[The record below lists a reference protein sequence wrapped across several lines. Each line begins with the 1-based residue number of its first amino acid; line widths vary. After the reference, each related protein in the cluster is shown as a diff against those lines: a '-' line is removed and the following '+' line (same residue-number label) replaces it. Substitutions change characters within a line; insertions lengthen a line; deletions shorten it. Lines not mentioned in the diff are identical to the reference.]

1 MAHFFVFVLHKIV
14 KLYDDD
20 DDDDDVVCSREQ
32 GIGKG
37 STKIMLL

>member
-14 KLYDDD
+14 KLY